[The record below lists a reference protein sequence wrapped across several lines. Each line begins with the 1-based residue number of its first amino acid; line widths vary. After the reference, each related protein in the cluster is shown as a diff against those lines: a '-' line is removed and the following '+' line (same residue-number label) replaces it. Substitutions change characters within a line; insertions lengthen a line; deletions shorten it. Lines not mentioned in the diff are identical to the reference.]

1 MFNWLMKNFD
11 IIFTVCFAALLV
23 YGVARVAGW
32 LP

>member
-1 MFNWLMKNFD
+1 MFNWFMRHFD
-11 IIFTVCFAALLV
+11 IIFTIFFAALLV